1 MAATYGSGGSSPPV
15 IGRPV
20 ERVFEEAQTTGEI
33 NLSGRK
39 LKDYPRKSPKYDLAD
54 TIVADLSKN
63 RLQEFPQEIC
73 EYSSIEKINCYHN
86 CIKSIP
92 ETIIHLQQLT
102 HLNLS
107 RNQLTVLPSYIG
119 GLISLEVLIAA
130 NNKLVSLPE
139 EIGMLEKLMELD
151 VSCNEISH
159 LPLQLGD
166 LSSLRSLNVRRNFLV
181 ELPLEISRLNLRK
194 VDFSSNR
201 IEKIP
206 SVFRKI
212 DTLEEIILDN
222 NPLISPAAHICTK
235 GRQHIMKFLQ
245 IMAIKEDRKRGILH
259 ESEMKRLVRKSLPP
273 QQTSD
278 EFRNMVDNP
287 DTRWKRH
294 TVLSS
299 DSGYSTTD
307 SLEKCGWTPSEVSTD
322 IDAAN
327 SLAMKAAEAVREHRG
342 RDGGGDFHR
351 PYINDNHKVMN
362 EPCDVPDVLPP
373 PPPPHS
379 FPHPHPQHHVSHPYP
394 QHNYPHHNHHPIS
407 PVQEHPSPP
416 PSQISTAGG
425 EDAFTREL
433 QRQKSDYDRRKKLAE
448 QIRIQQEE
456 EEKEERRRAA
466 VRLQEEQQ
474 RLLQEKQREDQRQ
487 KEKGQLQEELRKQ
500 EEETHRREEEI
511 RQQEEATRRQEEQRK
526 MEETR
531 QKEEVVRKQEE
542 QKATDMK
549 KQSKKQIQIQSSNSF
564 KEEKKISNNS
574 QYRRTSSDSVRKAS
588 TNHVNNS
595 NVDNNNYINR
605 NGIGSQ
611 DSINSNSSSTTQ
623 TLSPT
628 NNSHNPSPCTAS
640 SNPSIARLHT
650 ADKKSTP
657 TGSPVVRRAKVGDK
671 TTTSAGRPS
680 GRTTPNSTTPRS
692 QTSTPTTRR
701 NNLTPQTKTK
711 SQSKGIPVKAA
722 PKEEEFKKKHQA
734 LQNKHIHESQTLRKR
749 LEAPQKKTG
758 VGTPP
763 INSHT
768 NNSTPTN
775 RSRTGL
781 SANTM
786 KLLEEYKEAN
796 PNFTIR
802 RHHEQQQEEIEHL
815 EQLRQTIESR
825 LKVTL
830 PDNLPDA
837 LRDGVVLCHLANQI
851 RPRSV
856 ASIHVPSPAVPKL
869 TMAKCRR
876 NVENFLEACRK
887 IGVSQEQ
894 ICSVHDILEEKSVIR
909 VAITAGS
916 LVAIGTNPK
925 QSVV

>member
-351 PYINDNHKVMN
+351 PYINDNHK
-362 EPCDVPDVLPP
+362 
-373 PPPPHS
+373 
-379 FPHPHPQHHVSHPYP
+379 
-394 QHNYPHHNHHPIS
+394 
-407 PVQEHPSPP
+407 
-416 PSQISTAGG
+416 
-425 EDAFTREL
+425 EL

-549 KQSKKQIQIQSSNSF
+549 KQSNFYYQQHQHHYTIPKLHDGYNNSTYYYPNDNYREDYNSQSDWEYRKQIQIQSSNSF